1 MKRIVAIILL
11 VALTVCS
18 LSSCGEKR
26 GTGASAY
33 AETRDVSER
42 DITFV
47 EICVKYYGKI
57 VVLIDATTAPKTAAN
72 FLKLVEEKFYNGLT
86 FHRVIEDF
94 MIQGGDPNAD
104 GTGGLDEKIE
114 GEFLYN
120 GFYNDI
126 KHLRGVISM
135 ARGQSYNSASCQFF
149 ICNADSSHLDYS
161 YAAFGYVVEGMSIV
175 DSITEETAQYGDG
188 NGKISD
194 KSKQAVI
201 KYIKVLKNYTLESI
215 SE

>member
-11 VALTVCS
+11 IALTVCS

-86 FHRVIEDF
+86 FHRVIENF
-94 MIQGGDPNAD
+94 MIQGGAPSDDSKTPE
-104 GTGGLDEKIE
+104 TVE
-114 GEFLYN
+114 GEFLLN
-120 GFYNDI
+120 GFVNDL

-135 ARGQSYNSASCQFF
+135 ARTNDVNSASSQFF
-149 ICNADSSHLDYS
+149 ICNADSPHLNYY
-161 YAAFGYVVEGMSIV
+161 YASFGYVVEGMSVV
-175 DSITEETAQYGDG
+175 DSITEATAGYGDS
-188 NGKISD
+188 NGMIED
-194 KSKQAVI
+194 KKQQAVI
-201 KYIKVLKNYTLESI
+201 KYIKVLKNYTLEPI

>member
-11 VALTVCS
+11 IALTVCS

-94 MIQGGDPNAD
+94 MIQGGAPSDDSKTPE
-104 GTGGLDEKIE
+104 TVE
-114 GEFLYN
+114 GEFLLN
-120 GFYNDI
+120 GFVNDL

-135 ARGQSYNSASCQFF
+135 ARTNDVNSASSQFF
-149 ICNADSSHLDYS
+149 ICNADSPHLNYY
-161 YAAFGYVVEGMSIV
+161 YASFGYVVEGMSVV
-175 DSITEETAQYGDG
+175 DSITEATAGYGDS
-188 NGKISD
+188 NGMIED
-194 KSKQAVI
+194 KKQQAVI
-201 KYIKVLKNYTLESI
+201 KYIKVLKNYTLEPI